1 MLHNNNLVA
10 DNYVTICLYFVI
22 CSGFEAP
29 CPEYRLVA
37 DNFSNFIA
45 EVHRSLKLGVNVNCS
60 FSVAFTTD
68 VFNFL
73 FKGKGSVPPTGRGNF
88 FDLADF
94 SNVYFPHD
102 WYVVY
107 DKLGNGCKVVF
118 PVRLESKVRFS
129 SPAYSKTS
137 DGSLVLQPKTFTE
150 MVYVSLVKMLTSY
163 TVLQTKRAKLS
174 ILETFG
180 CSA

>member
-1 MLHNNNLVA
+1 MRDACTANLVF
-10 DNYVTICLYFVI
+10 YVTICLYFVL
-22 CSGFEAP
+22 CSNFEAP

-37 DNFSNFIA
+37 DNISSFIS

-60 FSVAFTTD
+60 FSVAFRID

-73 FKGKGSVPPTGRGNF
+73 FRGKGSMPPTGQGNF

-94 SNVYFPHD
+94 SNVYFPDD

-107 DKLGNGCKVVF
+107 DKLGNGCRVVF

-129 SPAYSKTS
+129 SPVYTKKSI
-137 DGSLVLQPKTFTE
+137 VLQPKTFTE
-150 MVYVSLVKMLTSY
+150 MVYVSLVKT
-163 TVLQTKRAKLS
+163 R
-174 ILETFG
+174 
-180 CSA
+180 C